1 MLSKRVARMV
11 LGAAAAAGALL
22 TAWAAGAGPVPET
35 GIGLPR
41 DVSAEGHRIDWLIKV
56 TGGFTA
62 ILFVIMC
69 VWMAIAVTKHN
80 KDHKAEYDH
89 GNAKKQVRFA
99 MTLSA
104 LIFFV
109 VDGNLWVNS
118 TMDVNN
124 VFWNFDM
131 VEKDPSTLRIEVN
144 GHQWAWDFRY
154 AGADK
159 KFTTQDDIVRMN
171 ELRVPVDTPI
181 LMNIAAADVIHS
193 FYLPNLRLKQDAMPG
208 MINKMWFKSTQV
220 GEFDIGC
227 AQHCGTNHYKM
238 KGTLVVMSKDE
249 YAKWEREATAIASRA
264 YDPADTVAHWGWE
277 WQSK

>member
-1 MLSKRVARMV
+1 MLAKRVAQMA
-11 LGAAAAAGALL
+11 LGLAAFGGALF
-22 TAWAAGAGPVPET
+22 TAIAAGAGPLPEG

-41 DVSAEGHRIDWLIKV
+41 DVSADGHRIDWLIKV

-69 VWMAIAVTKHN
+69 VWMALAVVKHN

-89 GNAKKQVRFA
+89 GDAKHQVKFA
-99 MTLSA
+99 ATLSA
-104 LIFFV
+104 IIFFV

-118 TMDVNN
+118 TIDVNN

-131 VEKDPSTLRIEVN
+131 VEKDPNTVRIELN
-144 GHQWAWDFRY
+144 AHQWAWDFRY

-159 KFTTQDDIVRMN
+159 KFTTADDIIKMN

-181 LMNIAAADVIHS
+181 MMNIASADVIHS
-193 FYLPNLRLKQDAMPG
+193 FYLPNLRIKQDAMPG
-208 MINKMWFKSTQV
+208 MMNKMWFKSTQT

-238 KGTLVVMSKDE
+238 KGTLIVMSKED
-249 YAKWEREATAIASRA
+249 YAKWEREASAIASRA
-264 YDPADTVAHWGWE
+264 YDADDAGSHWGWE
-277 WQSK
+277 WQTK

>member
-1 MLSKRVARMV
+1 MLSNRVPRMV
-11 LGAAAAAGALL
+11 LSAAMAAGALL

-69 VWMAIAVTKHN
+69 VWMAVAVMKHN

-89 GNAKKQVRFA
+89 GSAKKQVRFA

-109 VDGNLWVNS
+109 VDGNLWINS

-131 VEKDPSTLRIEVN
+131 VEKDPSTVRIELN
-144 GHQWAWDFRY
+144 SHQWAWDFRY
-154 AGADK
+154 AGDDK
-159 KFTTQDDIVRMN
+159 KFTTKDDIVQLN
-171 ELRVPVDTPI
+171 ELRVPVDTPV
-181 LMNIAAADVIHS
+181 LMNIASTDVIHS
-193 FYLPNLRLKQDAMPG
+193 FYLPNLRIKQDAMPG
-208 MINKMWFKSTQV
+208 MINKMWFKATKV
-220 GEFDIGC
+220 GEYDIGC
-227 AQHCGTNHYKM
+227 AQHCGTHHYKM
-238 KGTLVVMSKDE
+238 KGTLVVMPKDE
-249 YAKWEREATAIASRA
+249 YAKWEREASAIASRA

-277 WQSK
+277 WQTK